1 MSASC
6 LEQKVDTRDDQRTR
20 QTVDVKRDSPNIIG
34 TEDRWRCPVPAGT
47 EPSHADRG
55 IVVSRWSLDGAT
67 TTEVAR
73 SGADHHTVCVSLAP
87 MTLTFCV
94 GGRVVFDGHA
104 RPGATQ
110 VTSPGHS
117 VAAVFHSSC
126 DSLHLF
132 VPQATLSEVYEEA
145 CGRAHPGDIVIGDHG
160 LTYDPALEK
169 LGSALAGVQ
178 ESDPVFGRLYADSI
192 CNAIT
197 SRLLARQFAN
207 LQSEPVGSANA
218 LSPPRVRRAIDYI
231 EAHLPEPIG
240 LADVAASI
248 GLSRMHFAAQFRAAT
263 GLSPHQF
270 LLHRRLENAR
280 HLLLQSDDSVID
292 IAFRS
297 GFRSHAHFSATFKRL
312 VGDTPT
318 AWRRKTRD
326 RR

>member
-6 LEQKVDTRDDQRTR
+6 LEHQVDTEDDQPIHPPAA
-20 QTVDVKRDSPNIIG
+20 VKRASPHMVG
-34 TEDRWRCPVPAGT
+34 AEERWRCPVAAGT
-47 EPSHADRG
+47 DPSEPERR
-55 IVVSRWSLDGAT
+55 IVVSRWSLDGAHP
-67 TTEVAR
+67 TEVVRA
-73 SGADHHTVCVSLAP
+73 GADHHTVCVGLAP
-87 MTLTFCV
+87 MTLTFRV

-110 VTSPGHS
+110 VTSPGRS
-117 VAAVFHSSC
+117 VAAVFHSGC
-126 DSLHLF
+126 DALHLF
-132 VPQATLSEVYEEA
+132 VPQATLSEFYEEA
-145 CGRAHPGDIVIGDHG
+145 CGHAHPGDIVIADHR
-160 LTYDPALEK
+160 LTHDPALEK
-169 LGSALAGVQ
+169 LASALAGVQ
-178 ESDPVFGRLYADSI
+178 EYDPLFGRLYADSI

-197 SRLLARQFAN
+197 SRLLARQFTH
-207 LQSEPVGSANA
+207 LQAEPVGAANA

-263 GLSPHQF
+263 GLSPHKF
-270 LLHRRLENAR
+270 LLHRRLEHAR
-280 HLLLQSDDSVID
+280 YLLLQSDDSVIN

-318 AWRRKTRD
+318 AWRRKTRE